1 MLYVFAALRLKPG
14 QASTSLIAIATP
26 PLNPPSPFGLVINF
40 LYFHNT
46 KICCAMTYLFKNATI
61 INEGNLT
68 QASVFVS
75 DGKIQSII
83 TGDKLPPADEVIDAT
98 DQFLMPGIID
108 DQVHFR
114 QPGMEHKAD
123 IRSESRAA
131 AAGGITSFMEMP
143 NTNPATTNMERLKEK
158 QDIAATDSLVNYA
171 FYLGAT
177 PENVKD
183 IETLDSRAV
192 AGVKVFMG
200 SSTGN
205 LLVNK
210 REDMERIFKASPV
223 LIATHCEDDGIINT
237 NLDIYKEKYGDDI
250 PMKYHPAIRSAE
262 ACYAST
268 SLAIEL
274 ATKHNADLH
283 VLHLSTQQ
291 ELELFDSGPVD
302 KKSITAEACVHHLWF
317 SDADYAKMGT
327 RIKWNPAIKS
337 ETDRNALRGGL
348 INKKLDIIATDHA
361 PHLMKEKNQPYTSA
375 PSGGPLVQHSLLAML
390 ELSTKGM
397 IGLPEI
403 VEKMAHN
410 PAKRFKIK
418 ERGFIR
424 EGYYADLVLV
434 DTMNFTRVHKD
445 NLLYKCGWSPFEGET
460 FRHRIAKT
468 MVNGNIVYDGDAVV
482 EADAAMPLTFDR

>member
-1 MLYVFAALRLKPG
+1 
-14 QASTSLIAIATP
+14 
-26 PLNPPSPFGLVINF
+26 
-40 LYFHNT
+40 
-46 KICCAMTYLFKNATI
+46 MTILFKNATL

-75 DGKIQSII
+75 EGKIHSII
-83 TGDKLPPADEVIDAT
+83 TGDQLPPADKVIDAT
-98 DQFLMPGIID
+98 DKFLMPGIID

-143 NTNPATTNMERLKEK
+143 NTNPATTSMERLKEK
-158 QDIAATDSLVNYA
+158 QNIAAKDSLVNYA

-177 PENVKD
+177 PDNTKD
-183 IETLDSRAV
+183 IETLDSRAA

-205 LLVNK
+205 LLVSK
-210 REDMERIFKASPV
+210 REDLERIFQASPV
-223 LIATHCEDDGIINT
+223 LIATHCEDDTIINT
-237 NLDIYKEKYGDDI
+237 NMKIYKEKYGEDI
-250 PMKYHPAIRSAE
+250 PIKYHPAIRSAE

-268 SLAIEL
+268 SLAVEL

-283 VLHLSTQQ
+283 VLHLSTMQ
-291 ELELFDSGPVD
+291 ELELFQAGHVDD
-302 KKSITAEACVHHLWF
+302 KKITAEACIHHLWF

-337 ETDRNALRGGL
+337 EADRTALRGGL
-348 INKKLDIIATDHA
+348 ISKKLDIIATDHA
-361 PHLMKEKNQPYTSA
+361 PHLMKEKIQPYTKA

-390 ELSTKGM
+390 ELGTKGL
-397 IGLPEI
+397 IGFPEI

-434 DTMNFTRVHKD
+434 DPMKSTEVSKD
-445 NLLYKCGWSPFEGET
+445 NLLYKCGWSPFEGEI
-460 FRHRIAKT
+460 FRHRIDKT
-468 MVNGNIVYDGDAVV
+468 MVNGKIVYDGETIV
-482 EADAAMPLTFDR
+482 EKDAAMPLIFDR

>member
-1 MLYVFAALRLKPG
+1 
-14 QASTSLIAIATP
+14 
-26 PLNPPSPFGLVINF
+26 
-40 LYFHNT
+40 
-46 KICCAMTYLFKNATI
+46 MTYLFKNATLV
-61 INEGNLT
+61 NEGNLT

-75 DGKIQSII
+75 EGKIHSII
-83 TGDKLPPADEVIDAT
+83 TGDQLPPADKVIDAT
-98 DQFLMPGIID
+98 DKFLMPGIID

-143 NTNPATTNMERLKEK
+143 NTKPATTSMERLKEK
-158 QDIAATDSLVNYA
+158 QAIAEKDSLVNYA

-177 PENVKD
+177 PDNIKE
-183 IETLDSRAV
+183 IETLDPKAV
-192 AGVKVFMG
+192 AGLKVFMG

-205 LLVNK
+205 LLVNQ
-210 REDMERIFKASPV
+210 REDLERIFQASPV
-223 LIATHCEDDGIINT
+223 LIATHCEDDTIINT
-237 NLDIYKEKYGDDI
+237 NLEIYREKYGDDI
-250 PMKYHPAIRSAE
+250 PIKYHPAIRSAE

-268 SLAIEL
+268 SLAVEL

-283 VLHLSTQQ
+283 VLHLSTAN
-291 ELELFDSGPVD
+291 ELELFKSGPLD
-302 KKSITAEACVHHLWF
+302 KKKITAEACVHHLWF

-337 ETDRNALRGGL
+337 EADRIALHGGL
-348 INKKLDIIATDHA
+348 ISKKLDIIATDHA
-361 PHLMKEKNQPYTSA
+361 PHLMKEKNQPYAKA

-390 ELSTKGM
+390 ELGTKGL
-397 IGLPEI
+397 IGFPEI

-424 EGYYADLVLV
+424 EGYHADLVLV
-434 DTMNFTRVHKD
+434 DPMKSTEVNKE

-460 FRHRIAKT
+460 FRHRIDKT
-468 MVNGNIVYDGDAVV
+468 MVNGKIVYDGETIV
-482 EADAAMPLTFDR
+482 EKNAAMPLIFDR

>member
-1 MLYVFAALRLKPG
+1 
-14 QASTSLIAIATP
+14 
-26 PLNPPSPFGLVINF
+26 
-40 LYFHNT
+40 
-46 KICCAMTYLFKNATI
+46 MTYLFKNATLV
-61 INEGNLT
+61 NEGNLT

-75 DGKIQSII
+75 EGKIQSII

-143 NTNPATTNMERLKEK
+143 NTNPATTSMERLKEK
-158 QDIAATDSLVNYA
+158 QAIAEKDSLVNYA

-177 PENVKD
+177 PDNLKE
-183 IETLDSRAV
+183 IEALDPKVV
-192 AGVKVFMG
+192 AGLKVFMG

-205 LLVNK
+205 LLVNQ
-210 REDMERIFKASPV
+210 REALERIFQASPV
-223 LIATHCEDDGIINT
+223 LIATHCEDDSIINT
-237 NLDIYKEKYGDDI
+237 NLSIYKDKYGDDI
-250 PMKYHPAIRSAE
+250 PLKYHPAIRSAE

-268 SLAIEL
+268 SLAVEL
-274 ATKHNADLH
+274 ASKHNADLH
-283 VLHLSTQQ
+283 VLHLSTAD
-291 ELELFDSGPVD
+291 ELELFSSGPVD
-302 KKSITAEACVHHLWF
+302 QKKITAEACVHHLWF
-317 SDADYAKMGT
+317 SDADYAKKGT

-337 ETDRNALRGGL
+337 EADRNALRGGL
-348 INKKLDIIATDHA
+348 LAKKLDIVATDHA
-361 PHLMKEKNQPYTSA
+361 PHLMKEKNQPYAKA

-390 ELSTKGM
+390 ELGTKGI

-410 PAKRFKIK
+410 PAIRFKIDK
-418 ERGFIR
+418 RGFIR

-434 DTMNFTRVHKD
+434 DPMNHTQVEKD
-445 NLLYKCGWSPFEGET
+445 TLLYKCGWSPFEGET

-468 MVNGNIVYDGDAVV
+468 MVNGKIVWDDENII
-482 EADAAMPLTFDR
+482 ETDAAMPLFFDR

>member
-1 MLYVFAALRLKPG
+1 
-14 QASTSLIAIATP
+14 
-26 PLNPPSPFGLVINF
+26 
-40 LYFHNT
+40 
-46 KICCAMTYLFKNATI
+46 MTYLFKNATLV
-61 INEGNLT
+61 NEGNLT

-75 DGKIQSII
+75 EGKIQSII

-143 NTNPATTNMERLKEK
+143 NTNPATTSMERLKEK
-158 QDIAATDSLVNYA
+158 QAIAEKDSLVNYA

-177 PENVKD
+177 PDNLKE
-183 IETLDSRAV
+183 IEALDPKVV
-192 AGVKVFMG
+192 AGLKVFMG

-205 LLVNK
+205 LLVNQ
-210 REDMERIFKASPV
+210 REALERIFQASPV
-223 LIATHCEDDGIINT
+223 LIATHCEDDSIINT
-237 NLDIYKEKYGDDI
+237 NLSIYKDKYGDDI
-250 PMKYHPAIRSAE
+250 PLKYHPAIRSAE

-268 SLAIEL
+268 SLAVEL
-274 ATKHNADLH
+274 ASKHNADLH
-283 VLHLSTQQ
+283 VLHLSTAD
-291 ELELFDSGPVD
+291 ELELFSSGPVD
-302 KKSITAEACVHHLWF
+302 QKKITAEACVHHLWF
-317 SDADYAKMGT
+317 SDADYAKKGT

-337 ETDRNALRGGL
+337 EADRNALRGGL
-348 INKKLDIIATDHA
+348 LAKKLDIVATDHA
-361 PHLMKEKNQPYTSA
+361 PHLMKEKNQPYAKA

-390 ELSTKGM
+390 ELGTKGI

-410 PAKRFKIK
+410 PAIRFKIDK
-418 ERGFIR
+418 RGFIR

-434 DTMNFTRVHKD
+434 DPMNHTQVEKD
-445 NLLYKCGWSPFEGET
+445 TLLYKCGWSPFEGET

-468 MVNGNIVYDGDAVV
+468 MVNGKIV
-482 EADAAMPLTFDR
+482 